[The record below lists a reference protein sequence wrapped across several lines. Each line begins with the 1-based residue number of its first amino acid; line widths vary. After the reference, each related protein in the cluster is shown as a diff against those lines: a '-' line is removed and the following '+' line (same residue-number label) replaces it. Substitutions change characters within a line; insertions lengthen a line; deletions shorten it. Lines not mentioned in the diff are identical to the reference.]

1 MSKITLLKQCV
12 NLFAKRP
19 SATGVMRTLPSGTR
33 IQMLNKCNYI
43 EKTVFKAN
51 GNTIT
56 SSIAKDGSFVSIL
69 RN

>member
-33 IQMLNKCNYI
+33 IQKLNKCNYI